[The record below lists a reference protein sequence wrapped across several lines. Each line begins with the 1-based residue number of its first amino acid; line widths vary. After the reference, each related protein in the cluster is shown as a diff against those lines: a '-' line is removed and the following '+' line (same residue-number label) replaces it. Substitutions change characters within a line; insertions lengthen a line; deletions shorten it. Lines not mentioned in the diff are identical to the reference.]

1 MSVEESAGPY
11 IDNEL
16 KFPTDSYN
24 SHLGSWGRP
33 TTSLDANQDG
43 TIRAMVLGPDVGGTY
58 LTACLISVSL
68 EHLCWERKRFESW
81 TVVISEI

>member
-1 MSVEESAGPY
+1 MLVEESAGLC
-11 IDNEL
+11 IDEL

-33 TTSLDANQDG
+33 TTSLDTNQDG
-43 TIRAMVLGPDVGGTY
+43 TIRAMVLGPRVGGTY
-58 LTACLISVSL
+58 LAACLISVSL

-81 TVVISEI
+81 TVVIS